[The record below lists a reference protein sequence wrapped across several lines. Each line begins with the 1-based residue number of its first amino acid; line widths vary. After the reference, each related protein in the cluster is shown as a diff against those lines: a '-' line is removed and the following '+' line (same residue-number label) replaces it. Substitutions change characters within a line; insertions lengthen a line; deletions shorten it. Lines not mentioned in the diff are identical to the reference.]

1 MEYGMHWLF
10 VVNEGVIK
18 CFPLQMKS
26 KVVRLVSHMHGRNI
40 FEMYLRGA
48 AFCGDSKTCE

>member
-1 MEYGMHWLF
+1 MHSLF
-10 VVNEGVIK
+10 VVNEPAIK
-18 CFPLQMKS
+18 FFLFQMKS

-48 AFCGDSKTCE
+48 ASCGDCKTSE